1 MRNDYKKEDFKILTD
16 PETGKRRYFVR
27 VNKNKRKFYEVDKK
41 IYSVYYN
48 SYKKIYRDNLKD
60 NDAKLISLDYS
71 LDNGVALIDKI
82 ASKESNISYSE
93 KHLLIDMLDKLPQK
107 DRFLIIGLVIIEMSE
122 KEMAEYF
129 RVSQS
134 SISKRKKKILS
145 KLRDMCEEMELIKI
159 K

>member
-82 ASKESNISYSE
+82 ASKESNI
-93 KHLLIDMLDKLPQK
+93 
-107 DRFLIIGLVIIEMSE
+107 
-122 KEMAEYF
+122 
-129 RVSQS
+129 
-134 SISKRKKKILS
+134 
-145 KLRDMCEEMELIKI
+145 
-159 K
+159 